1 MWCWYSWRRK
11 CQTVSLVIRG
21 SDEACTRCLR
31 NEPAL
36 LPSNTANA
44 WKCFGG
50 KMIDKQG
57 KWSMNEANSSDSDK
71 CMSRLVVQLTSGT
84 FHFSSTSPIWKA
96 RFRQPLIFQFRFW
109 HHIFV
114 HQFRFQ
120 HPNYLLKFSFQ
131 THTVLT
137 VHATVQYSNTPSF
150 ANREIPTSQIPVSN
164 TTPELKIP
172 NSKREVSNITKLCLH
187 REGGAKKR
195 NIFTLM
201 LFVFR
206 YRSFT
211 LVNVAHCRSL

>member
-1 MWCWYSWRRK
+1 MRLALDVWEMNPRSSPVTR
-11 CQTVSLVIRG
+11 QMHENAL
-21 SDEACTRCLR
+21 EAKWLI
-31 NEPAL
+31 NKESEVWMKL
-36 LPSNTANA
+36 TA
-44 WKCFGG
+44 
-50 KMIDKQG
+50 MILT
-57 KWSMNEANSSDSDK
+57 NV
-71 CMSRLVVQLTSGT
+71 CSRLVVTLTFGT
-84 FHFSSTSPIWKA
+84 LHFSSTSPIWKA
-96 RFRQPLIFQFRFW
+96 RFRHPFIFQFRFW

-120 HPNYLLKFSFQ
+120 HPNYLLKFSSQ

-150 ANREIPTSQIPVSN
+150 ANREIPTSQITVSN

-172 NSKREVSNITKLCLH
+172 NSERKVSNITKLCLH

-201 LFVFR
+201 LFVFH

>member
-1 MWCWYSWRRK
+1 
-11 CQTVSLVIRG
+11 
-21 SDEACTRCLR
+21 
-31 NEPAL
+31 
-36 LPSNTANA
+36 
-44 WKCFGG
+44 
-50 KMIDKQG
+50 
-57 KWSMNEANSSDSDK
+57 MNEANSNDSDK

-96 RFRQPLIFQFRFW
+96 QFRQPFIFQFRFC

-150 ANREIPTSQIPVSN
+150 ANREIPTSQITVSN

-187 REGGAKKR
+187 REGGTCEKTEYLYPDA
-195 NIFTLM
+195 LC
-201 LFVFR
+201 L
-206 YRSFT
+206 
-211 LVNVAHCRSL
+211 SLSIIYVGQCSSL